1 MNIVILWKWLKKMKG
16 KERKN
21 CSQMILKTI
30 CLQFHYKNQQKTK
43 HTTNRNRRIIFKIA
57 QLQNKKYNMTPFT
70 GKSNKNKDKQ
80 FNKAF
85 TYKKIDFFL
94 LFILKN

>member
-1 MNIVILWKWLKKMKG
+1 
-16 KERKN
+16 
-21 CSQMILKTI
+21 
-30 CLQFHYKNQQKTK
+30 
-43 HTTNRNRRIIFKIA
+43 
-57 QLQNKKYNMTPFT
+57 MTPFT